1 MSCNKSLIKNI
12 YNNYNKKNNQKSS
25 FKNILNIKLILLM
38 TKQRP
43 IMKASYK
50 RIFKRTFKGV
60 LHMQIM
66 FKCVIMKKIYYF
78 IQ

>member
-1 MSCNKSLIKNI
+1 
-12 YNNYNKKNNQKSS
+12 
-25 FKNILNIKLILLM
+25 M

-43 IMKASYK
+43 LLKAIMKARYKATYK
-50 RIFKRTFKGV
+50 RIFKRTFNVV
-60 LHMQIM
+60 LYMQIM